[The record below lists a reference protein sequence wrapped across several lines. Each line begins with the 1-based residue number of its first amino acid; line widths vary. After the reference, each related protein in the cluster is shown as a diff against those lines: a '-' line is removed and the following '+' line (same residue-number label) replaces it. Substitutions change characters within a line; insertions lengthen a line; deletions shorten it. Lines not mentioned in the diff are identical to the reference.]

1 MSQKFLK
8 NSIISEI
15 KNSSLRKSNFAA
27 LFYLRIH
34 GTSSSCYCEK
44 STKIWYKISKVNT
57 QARFASFNLIFNMSQ
72 LKYLY
77 YSKMYMWVSNVTAY

>member
-1 MSQKFLK
+1 MSQKLLK

-27 LFYLRIH
+27 LFYLRIY
-34 GTSSSCYCEK
+34 GTSEAHVIVRNLYNRK
-44 STKIWYKISKVNT
+44 FVTLAHKLDLHI
-57 QARFASFNLIFNMSQ
+57 LIFNVSQ

-77 YSKMYMWVSNVTAY
+77 YLKMYMCVSNVTAY